1 MSGWTNE
8 HLNCQKLVGLVDA
21 LGLEPEI
28 ATSTLTFHCSSSK
41 LILWTL
47 NLIFLPSKPFK
58 STCVVTQQSNL
69 TARQRWCKLG
79 LLVQFVD
86 LVRSGCGAAFDQ
98 LFALLAPSSYY
109 DDDTCKDCLC
119 GIPHGKNHITTSLY
133 SSHKTSLDFQKTWA
147 VIWAVNV
154 IPWIAWCICDCRFLF
169 SEELSRPAI
178 SSNILLLYFV
188 EIIIV
193 LDHRLVDV
201 LQDVRSLGPAIVCH
215 RCKVLAP

>member
-1 MSGWTNE
+1 MGISSLKLLRKLTNISNSTFFTSAKIGGSPRTCCSRQHWRHVRGWTNE

-41 LILWTL
+41 LILWAL
-47 NLIFLPSKPFK
+47 NLSLLPSKPFK

-98 LFALLAPSSYY
+98 LFALLAPSSYS
-109 DDDTCKDCLC
+109 DDDSCKDCLC
-119 GIPHGKNHITTSLY
+119 GKPHGKNLITTSLY
-133 SSHKTSLDFQKTWA
+133 SSYKTSLKYH
-147 VIWAVNV
+147 
-154 IPWIAWCICDCRFLF
+154 
-169 SEELSRPAI
+169 E
-178 SSNILLLYFV
+178 
-188 EIIIV
+188 
-193 LDHRLVDV
+193 H
-201 LQDVRSLGPAIVCH
+201 
-215 RCKVLAP
+215 